1 VVFSDRSPHELAPS
15 PSPTRALLPGS
26 AVDLVDV
33 ADIGVEQAEV
43 IGCIP
48 GEAVC
53 LGTPDVLTGCTFSRG
68 SERVNSGRRSPVVTV
83 DRNRKDVPTNLVD
96 VRVQVRPVW
105 QLALSTQGPVKK
117 VPRNR
122 PHHQVGIVGRSNRL
136 MR

>member
-1 VVFSDRSPHELAPS
+1 VQTCALPISLSHALDDEGSTGTHTVPSSHDTGDLGVVFSDRSPHELAPS

-33 ADIGVEQAEV
+33 ADIGVEQVEV

-68 SERVNSGRRSPVVTV
+68 SERVN
-83 DRNRKDVPTNLVD
+83 
-96 VRVQVRPVW
+96 
-105 QLALSTQGPVKK
+105 
-117 VPRNR
+117 
-122 PHHQVGIVGRSNRL
+122 
-136 MR
+136 